1 MNHQQIE
8 QLSDIIKQKVTID
21 KRNIENLL
29 DFLISMLKAKDINL
43 GNMVDYSRRNNEIQ
57 ESSIYKNYQILV
69 HNCPITESELAQ
81 LMLKIL
87 DLADNKRILSMDR
100 TNWKFGDKDINV
112 LMLSIN
118 VQGSALPIFWIELDS
133 NGCSDTEARKELIN
147 KFIALFGKDKIA
159 YLLADREF
167 VGNDWFDYL
176 FEQDINYVIRLKCNT
191 RVEYAGQLIR
201 LDALFKNLH
210 YDQPNCRKAKL
221 NGKTVYLEATRSK
234 DNEFVVVVSNYMN
247 NQDLLSIYR
256 IRWGIE
262 CMFKHF
268 KSQGFKFENTH
279 FTKKER
285 IRNLIKLLAV
295 GFAICYFIGLVQNSI
310 KKILIKKHGYK
321 LKSYFS
327 VGISCVV
334 RLLTSGL
341 RMFYKILSI
350 VFSEKITNKW
360 SKIKCIISKKS

>member
-1 MNHQQIE
+1 MNQKQIE
-8 QLSDIIKQKVTID
+8 QLHDIIKQNVTID

-29 DFLISMLKAKDINL
+29 DFLISMLQAKDINL
-43 GNMVDYSRRNNEIQ
+43 GNMVDYSRRHNEIQ
-57 ESSIYKNYQILV
+57 ESSIYKNYQRLV
-69 HNCPITESELAQ
+69 HNCLITENELAQ
-81 LMLKIL
+81 LMIKIL
-87 DLADNKRILSMDR
+87 DLPDIKRILSMDR
-100 TNWKFGDKDINV
+100 TNWQFGENDINI

-118 VQGSALPIFWIELDS
+118 IHGAAIPIFWIELDS
-133 NGCSDTEARKELIN
+133 MGCSDTEERKQLID
-147 KFIALFGKDKIA
+147 KFVDLFGKDKISH
-159 YLLADREF
+159 LLADREF

-176 FEQDINYVIRLKCNT
+176 FEKDINSIIRLKCNT
-191 RVEYAGQLIR
+191 RVEYAGKLIR

-221 NGKTVYLEATRSK
+221 NGKTVYLEAIMSK
-234 DNEFVVVVSNYMN
+234 DNEFVVVASNYMN
-247 NQDLLSIYR
+247 NQDLLTIYR

-295 GFAICYFIGLVQNSI
+295 GFAICYFIGLIQNSI
-310 KKILIKKHGYK
+310 KKILIKNHGYK
-321 LKSYFS
+321 LKSYFT
-327 VGISCVV
+327 VGFSCVV

-341 RMFYKILSI
+341 RTFYKILNI
-350 VFSEKITNKW
+350 IFSEKSNKW
-360 SKIKCIISKKS
+360 NKVKHLMV

>member
-1 MNHQQIE
+1 MNPQQIE
-8 QLSDIIKQKVTID
+8 QLSNIIKQNVTID

-29 DFLISMLKAKDINL
+29 DFLISMLQAKDINL
-43 GNMVDYSRRNNEIQ
+43 GNMVDYSRRHNEIQ
-57 ESSIYKNYQILV
+57 ENSIYKNYQRLV
-69 HNCPITESELAQ
+69 HNCPITENELAQ
-81 LMLKIL
+81 LMIKLL
-87 DLADNKRILSMDR
+87 DMPDTKRILSMDR
-100 TNWKFGDKDINV
+100 TNWKFGEEDINI

-118 VQGSALPIFWIELDS
+118 MHGTAIPIFWIELDT
-133 NGCSDTEARKELIN
+133 NGCSDTEKRKQLVN
-147 KFIALFGKDKIA
+147 KFIGLFGKEKIA

-176 FEQDINYVIRLKCNT
+176 FEKDINFVIRLKCNT
-191 RVEYAGQLIR
+191 RVEYAGKSIR

-210 YDQPNCRKAKL
+210 DDQPNYRKAKL
-221 NGKTVYLEATRSK
+221 NGKTMHLEATMSK
-234 DNEFVVVVSNYMN
+234 DNEFVVVVSNHMN
-247 NQDLLSIYR
+247 NQDLLIIYR

-295 GFAICYFIGLVQNSI
+295 GFAICYFIGLIQNSI
-310 KKILIKKHGYK
+310 KKILIKNHGYK

-327 VGISCVV
+327 VGLSSLV

-341 RMFYKILSI
+341 RVFYKILSI
-350 VFSEKITNKW
+350 VFNEKMYPLHNIR
-360 SKIKCIISKKS
+360 

>member
-8 QLSDIIKQKVTID
+8 QLSDIINETVTID

-29 DFLISMLKAKDINL
+29 DFLISMLQAKDINL
-43 GNMVDYSRRNNEIQ
+43 GNMVDYSRGHNEIQ
-57 ESSIYKNYQILV
+57 ESSIYKNYQRLV
-69 HNCPITESELAQ
+69 HNCPITENELAQ
-81 LMLKIL
+81 LMIRFL
-87 DLADNKRILSMDR
+87 DLPDNKWILSMDR
-100 TNWKFGDKDINV
+100 TNWQFGKKHINI

-118 VQGSALPIFWIELDS
+118 MHGSGIPIFWIELDT
-133 NGCSDTEARKELIN
+133 NGCSNTEERKQLID
-147 KFIALFGKDKIA
+147 KFIALFGKDKIL

-167 VGNDWFDYL
+167 IGNDWFDYL
-176 FEQDINYVIRLKCNT
+176 FEKDINFVIRLKRNT
-191 RVEYAGQLIR
+191 RVEYAGELIR
-201 LDALFKNLH
+201 LDALFENLH
-210 YDQPNCRKAKL
+210 YEQANYRKVKL
-221 NGKTVYLEATRSK
+221 NGESVYLEATMSK
-234 DNEFVVVVSNYMN
+234 DNEFVVVVSNYIN
-247 NQDLLSIYR
+247 NQNLLIIYR

-295 GFAICYFIGLVQNSI
+295 GFAICYFIGLIQNSI
-310 KKILIKKHGYK
+310 KKILIKNHGYK

-341 RMFYKILSI
+341 KIFYKILSI

-360 SKIKCIISKKS
+360 DRIKCIIS